1 MKTITTHDEL
11 EALPP
16 GAVVRDS
23 DGITD
28 ADLAAATR
36 RRRPRHRGRK

>member
-28 ADLAAATR
+28 DRPQPMDAR
-36 RRRPRHRGRK
+36 RCGF